1 VGRKEAEEKE
11 SLIRHGGTYCN
22 SIIPALGRLRQE
34 DYKLKASLVC
44 ISKTCQKMEGRGEEL
59 SQTWWYMPINPATL
73 GV

>member
-34 DYKLKASLVC
+34 HLVFKSSLGLV
-44 ISKTCQKMEGRGEEL
+44 SKKEK
-59 SQTWWYMPINPATL
+59 
-73 GV
+73 